1 MRDYQPL
8 SFLQV
13 FPNPYGLVT
22 LGSSLEVAFS
32 GGPLPWAKDPA
43 HYYQVGFQG
52 AMLVGVLLVF
62 VCVGLSFFVRLYM
75 CFCKYVCVY
84 YSFCTRVCVSVL
96 TKLSSNSDSGCS
108 RSRSILTRIRG
119 EKEKDFNERYFCS
132 QFVSSISLHL

>member
-43 HYYQVGFQG
+43 HYYQVGFQR
-52 AMLVGVLLVF
+52 AMLVGVAVGFCVCGPVFLCASLYVLL
-62 VCVGLSFFVRLYM
+62 
-75 CFCKYVCVY
+75 
-84 YSFCTRVCVSVL
+84 
-96 TKLSSNSDSGCS
+96 
-108 RSRSILTRIRG
+108 
-119 EKEKDFNERYFCS
+119 
-132 QFVSSISLHL
+132 